1 MALELRANTAV
12 DVLIG
17 PFVDDGDG
25 DTADTDATLVVEL
38 SKNGQALATK
48 NEGTNPSHDAA
59 GTVDGYYNCQLDTT
73 DTNTEGNM
81 VLVVHHA
88 DDLPVRHE
96 YSVLAEAAWDSKY
109 VAKDDGFMD
118 VNIKTVGRAD
128 TQETEA
134 NNLESACS
142 NYSVTRGLT
151 GTAVPAAAADA
162 AGGLVTS
169 DDGGWDADELYDA
182 IVTDAA
188 GANIAV
194 DIIAVKAETADIVAD
209 TNELQ
214 GDWAN
219 AGRLDAILD
228 IIAADTTTD
237 IPATITTMQ
246 GNVTDIL
253 ADTNELQA
261 DDTPTAIS
269 GLDSKIDTIDTNVDQ
284 IETAVITNAAGTD
297 IAADIIAVKAETA
310 TIVADTN
317 ELQTDNTPGALSTIE
332 GKIDTIDT
340 NVDSV
345 LTDTG
350 TTLDGKINTIDT
362 NVDSILEDTDGT
374 DGVAIA
380 AGGIAAAQFAAGAID
395 AAALNADA
403 VTEFW
408 AKVVE
413 DDDAANYTAKDVLS
427 IVLAVLA
434 GVTATD
440 GSVIKTPDG
449 TTTRVTATIN
459 ASQER
464 TAMTLVPSN

>member
-25 DTADTDATLVVEL
+25 DTPDTDATLVVEL

-73 DTNTEGNM
+73 DTNTEGNL

-96 YSVLAEAAWDSKY
+96 YNVLAEAAWDSMF
-109 VAKDDGFMD
+109 VAKDDGFMN
-118 VNIKTVGRAD
+118 VNVHTIGRAD
-128 TQETEA
+128 AQETEA
-134 NNLESACS
+134 DNFEAACAA
-142 NYSVTRGLT
+142 YSVTRGLT
-151 GTAVPAAAADA
+151 GTALPAAVADA
-162 AGGLVTS
+162 DGGLPIRSQVVLATTIGSDGRGTTSCRLVAGSDNNDAYIGMRIIIDDDAGDLEYVSRTITDYVATNKVVTWTPAITE
-169 DDGGWDADELYDA
+169 DAEDGGLIW
-182 IVTDAA
+182 IVPGD
-188 GANIAV
+188 
-194 DIIAVKAETADIVAD
+194 TATAP
-209 TNELQ
+209 TL
-214 GDWAN
+214 
-219 AGRLDAILD
+219 
-228 IIAADTTTD
+228 
-237 IPATITTMQ
+237 AT
-246 GNVTDIL
+246 IL

-261 DDTPTAIS
+261 DDVPTLIAALPTAVEIQAEMEENGAS
-269 GLDSKIDTIDTNVDQ
+269 ILDTLRDDLADGGRLDLLIDAIK
-284 IETAVITNAAGTD
+284 TAVD
-297 IAADIIAVKAETA
+297 
-310 TIVADTN
+310 
-317 ELQTDNTPGALSTIE
+317 ST
-332 GKIDTIDT
+332 
-340 NVDSV
+340 
-345 LTDTG
+345 
-350 TTLDGKINTIDT
+350 
-362 NVDSILEDTDGT
+362 LEDTDGT

-427 IVLAVLA
+427 IMLAVLA

-440 GSVIKTPDG
+440 GSVLKTPDG

-464 TAMTLVPSN
+464 TAMSLVPSN